1 MKPPRKTSVRE
12 DGTVP
17 AMTRL
22 KLLPA
27 ETRAELYRLSDQLKG
42 AAWLEYVVREFDIPL
57 TSESQLSDFRAWQLR
72 QAVWDHFN
80 RMVVTDEEALTAQ
93 NPDAPRE
100 RIREAAIKR
109 AYAAADLA
117 GDTRLA
123 LQVVDRDL
131 RDSQDRRD
139 WWAVQWQTAAKVLE
153 LIKSERAAQIAD
165 DDGDNSAKI
174 EMLGQ
179 LMFGEDWKPQ
189 GKAES

>member
-1 MKPPRKTSVRE
+1 
-12 DGTVP
+12 
-17 AMTRL
+17 MTRL
-22 KLLPA
+22 KQLPA
-27 ETRAELYRLSDQLKG
+27 ESRVELYRLSDQLKG

-72 QAVWDHFN
+72 QSVWDHFN
-80 RMVVTDEEALTAQ
+80 RMVVTDEEALKAQ

-153 LIKSERAAQIAD
+153 LIKSERAAQIAA

-174 EMLGQ
+174 EVLGQ
-179 LMFGEDWKPQ
+179 LMFGEDWKPERPNPDVH
-189 GKAES
+189 GD